1 MSKLAIV
8 WCHRDFRLTDHP
20 ALSAA
25 VAENKKI
32 IFVYI
37 HDPESEQSWQPGG
50 AANWWLH
57 HSLKAFSASLAKHK
71 ASLVIRYGD
80 SLETLLKLCEETGA
94 TSVYW
99 NRLYEPALIARD
111 KVVKK
116 SLSESGIEPHSFNG
130 ALLREPWTVSKD
142 DGTMYRVYT
151 PFSRKYFQ
159 LPEPELPLEAP
170 AKISS
175 GHKGID
181 SEPLEELGLLPS
193 IPWDKQFDGLWQPGE
208 SGAAIQLDLFLEH
221 GVFAYGVER
230 DWPATDG
237 VSKLSP
243 HLHFGEISPRQI
255 WHAVRFHGDHATEN
269 GFPDATDKTLPYLKQ
284 LIWRDFAHHIL
295 YHVPETSDHPFNP
308 KFKNFEWDRNDAVLH
323 AWQRG
328 QTGIPLVDAG
338 MRQLWQTGWMHNRIR
353 MLVAS
358 VLTKNG
364 LVHWHEG
371 ATWFWD
377 TLIDASLAN
386 NSMGWQWT
394 AGCGVDAAPYYRIFS
409 PARQGERFDKDGA
422 YVRRWV
428 PELAGVPSKHIHQP
442 WLASEEVLSKA
453 GVILGQ
459 NYPKPVVDLSA
470 TRKVALERYKRLRQ
484 AE

>member
-1 MSKLAIV
+1 MNELAIV
-8 WCHRDFRLTDHP
+8 WCHRDFRLADHP
-20 ALSAA
+20 ALNAA
-25 VAENKKI
+25 VAENKKVI
-32 IFVYI
+32 LAYI
-37 HDPESEQSWQPGG
+37 HDPESEQSWQPGA

-57 HSLKAFSASLAKHK
+57 HSLSAFSTALAKHK
-71 ASLVIRYGD
+71 ASLVIRYGN
-80 SLETLLKLCEETGA
+80 SLETLLELCKETGA
-94 TSVYW
+94 KSIYW
-99 NRLYEPALIARD
+99 NRLYEPAIIARD
-111 KVVKK
+111 KVIKK
-116 SLSESGIEPHSFNG
+116 SLSENGIEPHSFNG

-142 DGTMYRVYT
+142 DGMMYRVYT

-159 LPEPELPLEAP
+159 LPAIELPLEP
-170 AKISS
+170 PPNIPS
-175 GHKGID
+175 GHKGVH
-181 SEPLEELGLLPS
+181 SEGLEALDLLPS
-193 IPWDKQFDGLWQPGE
+193 IPWDKQFNDLWKPGE
-208 SGAAIQLDLFLEH
+208 LGAQTQLDVFLDH
-221 GVFAYGVER
+221 GVLNYGIER
-230 DWPATDG
+230 DWPAADG

-243 HLHFGEISPRQI
+243 HLHFGEISSRQV
-255 WHAVRFHGDHATEN
+255 WHAVVFHGDHVAEN
-269 GFPDATDKTLPYLKQ
+269 GFPDAVDRTLPYLKQ

-295 YHVPETSDHPFNP
+295 YHVPETSDHPFNI
-308 KFKNFEWDRNDAVLH
+308 KFKKFRWDRNDDVLD

-371 ATWFWD
+371 AKWFWN

-442 WLASEEVLSKA
+442 WLASRDVLSKA
-453 GVILGQ
+453 GVTLGK
-459 NYPKPVVDLSA
+459 NYPNPVVDLSA
-470 TRKVALERYKRLRQ
+470 TRKEALERYKQLRQ

>member
-1 MSKLAIV
+1 MNQFTLV
-8 WCHRDFRLTDHP
+8 WCHRDFRLADHP
-20 ALSAA
+20 ALRSAL
-25 VAENKKI
+25 AESQKVL
-32 IFVYI
+32 FVYI
-37 HDPESEQSWQPGG
+37 HDPQAEGRWQAG
-50 AANWWLH
+50 AASNWWLH
-57 HSLKAFSASLAKHK
+57 HSLLSFSASLR
-71 ASLVIRYGD
+71 SIGTELIIRRGD
-80 SLETLLKLCEETGA
+80 SLTTLFDLCKETGA
-94 TSVYW
+94 DAVYW

-111 KVVKK
+111 KIVKSQLQSDGVNAK
-116 SLSESGIEPHSFNG
+116 SFNG
-130 ALLREPWTVSKD
+130 ALLREPWHVSKD

-159 LPEPELPLEAP
+159 LPEPEIPLDAP
-170 AKISS
+170 EQIPT
-175 GHKGID
+175 GHNGIKTE
-181 SEPLEELGLLPS
+181 SVESLSLLPD
-193 IPWDKQFDGLWQPGE
+193 IPWDTGFSPEWTPGE
-208 SGAAIQLDLFLEH
+208 TGAAVQLDTFIDH
-221 GVFAYGVER
+221 GVLEYGEAR

-255 WHAVRFHGDHATEN
+255 WHAIRFHGEHASSAGVEN
-269 GFPDATDKTLPYLKQ
+269 AAERVQPYLKQ

-295 YHVPETSDHPFNP
+295 FHLPETTDQPFNP
-308 KFKNFEWDRNDAVLH
+308 KFSTFRWEDNERVLK

-328 QTGIPLVDAG
+328 KTGIPLVDAG

-364 LVHWHEG
+364 LVHWLEG
-371 ATWFWD
+371 ARWFWD
-377 TLIDASLAN
+377 TLVDASLAN

-428 PELAGVPSKHIHQP
+428 PELAGVPAKYIHEP
-442 WLASEEVLSKA
+442 WLATPDILSSA
-453 GVILGQ
+453 GVTLGKE
-459 NYPKPVVDLSA
+459 YPKPMVDLSL
-470 TRKVALERYKRLRQ
+470 TRKEALERYKQIKTLQ
-484 AE
+484 